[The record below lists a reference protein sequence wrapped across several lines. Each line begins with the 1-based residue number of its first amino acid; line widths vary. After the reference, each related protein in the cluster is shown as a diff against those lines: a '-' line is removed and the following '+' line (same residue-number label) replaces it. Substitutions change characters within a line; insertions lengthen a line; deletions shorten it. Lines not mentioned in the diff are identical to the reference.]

1 MPTSNYDPLDDVPLS
16 IRQSMAAQPSPSYSV
31 ITDSMTPEGP
41 QQSQVMSP
49 NAHMQASTP
58 LIIQAAA
65 ATADQVQ
72 LRFQQMLQIQAPA
85 DLVRMLHAGQ
95 VVNSEAKTVKDV
107 QNNVHRIATELE
119 TRTERLASC
128 LSSLT
133 SDMETLRLQSEQLY
147 KTANEHHGFLK
158 NADSKLSDLFNRLL
172 QLENAVTQL
181 SRSQVTFESSIQARL
196 ENLEHESTNLQ
207 TLSSTTDALNGE
219 VASMKAALSRLEAM
233 QNDQEGRARNRYEE
247 VVKSI
252 ASGQEKSSDLDT
264 RLKLAMERIVGS
276 ERLCEKLRRADADL
290 ETQIQQ
296 LKHHIGDE
304 SQQQQAAASSD
315 SSQSDAPKTPKV
327 SKKPVEFKMTPQ
339 MDDVTWQIDQTAGR
353 YDDGEAESV
362 ETCPKI
368 GITTSPPG
376 LPKHLKKT
384 VEVPQSSWKLLKDM
398 PKLNANA
405 TEAWERGVAFR
416 QWTTEMAE
424 ISEAIHPSFAEYFR
438 NKLDEGRLRYEKRLE
453 QGFDEPPPAVRS
465 EDRELETRLSLAL
478 LKILPAKMKTH
489 ALERGNTL
497 DGISVAALLEA
508 IYEQMT
514 PGGIREK
521 NSLLQYLRSPPAS
534 NTGEELTATLRRYR
548 LAQQRAKHLDIP
560 QQAAHETIAALDT
573 MVRPLERKHQPLS
586 VRLGI
591 LRLQSNIQIPTIDGV
606 ELYLKILEAEAIKL
620 QAEDISKPKNA
631 KADSEEYHIPN
642 ANQAAAGG
650 KGGSRLCG
658 FFNTARG
665 CLKGAACE
673 FRHESAGTGKGAKGS
688 EKGGGKAGEP
698 KGKPK
703 AAAKAEATA
712 EAKAAAKAQAKAVT
726 EAAIAAEAKAEA
738 KRKAK
743 ADKKAAKAA
752 AKAAAAAASS
762 TQATAA
768 TIVEDAIP
776 FLAGASPNASLSDH
790 VPRASMAH
798 EDAESEVDFEEE
810 TEVISLVGAD
820 PPEEEGFNS
829 DDNHGI
835 SDVEG
840 IQMHAEASS

>member
-1 MPTSNYDPLDDVPLS
+1 MYLLVLDSLWL
-16 IRQSMAAQPSPSYSV
+16 

-107 QNNVHRIATELE
+107 QNNVHRVATELE
-119 TRTERLASC
+119 NRTERLASC

-181 SRSQVTFESSIQARL
+181 SRCQVTFESSIQARL
-196 ENLEHESTNLQ
+196 EILEHESTNLQ

-219 VASMKAALSRLEAM
+219 VASMKATLSRLEAT
-233 QNDQEGRARNRYEE
+233 QNDQEGRARNRYDEI
-247 VVKSI
+247 VKSML
-252 ASGQEKSSDLDT
+252 SGQEKSSDLDT

-276 ERLCEKLRRADADL
+276 ERLREKLRKADADL

-296 LKHHIGDE
+296 LKRHIGDE
-304 SQQQQAAASSD
+304 SQQQQQAAASSD
-315 SSQSDAPKTPKV
+315 SSQSDAPKTPKA

-339 MDDVTWQIDQTAGR
+339 MDDVTWQIDQTAGW

-362 ETCPKI
+362 ETHPKI

-416 QWTTEMAE
+416 QWTTEMAA

-438 NKLDEGRLRYEKRLE
+438 NKLDEGRIRYEKRLE
-453 QGFDEPPPAVRS
+453 QGFDEPPPAVRP

-489 ALERGNTL
+489 AFERGNTL

-560 QQAAHETIAALDT
+560 QQAAHETIAALDV

-606 ELYLKILEAEAIKL
+606 ELYLKILEA
-620 QAEDISKPKNA
+620 
-631 KADSEEYHIPN
+631 
-642 ANQAAAGG
+642 
-650 KGGSRLCG
+650 
-658 FFNTARG
+658 
-665 CLKGAACE
+665 
-673 FRHESAGTGKGAKGS
+673 
-688 EKGGGKAGEP
+688 
-698 KGKPK
+698 
-703 AAAKAEATA
+703 
-712 EAKAAAKAQAKAVT
+712 
-726 EAAIAAEAKAEA
+726 
-738 KRKAK
+738 
-743 ADKKAAKAA
+743 
-752 AKAAAAAASS
+752 
-762 TQATAA
+762 
-768 TIVEDAIP
+768 
-776 FLAGASPNASLSDH
+776 
-790 VPRASMAH
+790 
-798 EDAESEVDFEEE
+798 
-810 TEVISLVGAD
+810 
-820 PPEEEGFNS
+820 
-829 DDNHGI
+829 
-835 SDVEG
+835 
-840 IQMHAEASS
+840 